1 MSDLRFFRSA
11 LVGSIIFS
19 FAFLSTPT
27 ANAHSELVLANPAA
41 DSKLMNLPSK
51 VEVTFGEDLMVMGNA
66 HTNVL
71 QVIDSSGKQIDDG
84 DSKTTGATLTVGV
97 TTQTVTGTF
106 LVKWRV
112 VSADGHPGEGSY
124 SFFVEGTIPVV
135 SSAPVDPVASH
146 VSTQKSFWTR
156 NSEKILL
163 ALGGLIFI
171 GIWAEFDRRRK
182 ILDHH

>member
-1 MSDLRFFRSA
+1 M
-11 LVGSIIFS
+11 IFS
-19 FAFLSTPT
+19 IAFLS
-27 ANAHSELVLANPAA
+27 ASGASAHSELVLANPAA
-41 DSKLMNLPSK
+41 NSTLTNLPSK
-51 VEVTFGEDLMVMGNA
+51 VEVTFGEALMVMGNA

-71 QVIDSSGKQIDDG
+71 QVLDSSGKQIDDG
-84 DSKTTGATLTVGV
+84 DSKTTGATLVVGIS
-97 TTQTVTGTF
+97 TQTPTGTF
-106 LVKWRV
+106 QVKWRV

-124 SFFVEGTIPVV
+124 SFVVGANGTVA
-135 SSAPVDPVASH
+135 SSAPMDPVASH
-146 VSTQKSFWTR
+146 VSTQESFWAR